1 MRATGPASAPR
12 PPAGGSPA
20 PYLKL
25 LGPGLLIAAT
35 GVGSGDLVA
44 AAVAGSKYA
53 YAIVWAVAAGAIL
66 KYVLNEGLARW
77 QLATGTTM
85 LEGWARHLGRPVQY
99 LFLLYLLVW
108 SFVVGGAQI
117 SACGLAAHAIAP
129 GLSVTAWGILHSV
142 AAAVL
147 ILTGG
152 YLRFEHVMKAFV
164 GIMFVCL
171 AGCALLISPPAESAL
186 RSVADASI
194 PAGSTGLVLGV
205 MGGIG
210 GSVTLLSYGYWIR
223 EKRWEGP
230 GWRRMVRLD
239 LGAAYLL
246 TGLFGLSVIVLAA
259 GVLHGVE
266 VQGSRS
272 VLTMAEMLGAVLGPL
287 GTWAFRIGFW
297 AAVATS
303 ILGVWQGVPY
313 IFCDFVALMK
323 ERSEAERR
331 SLVATSSSWYRGYLL
346 YLAVPPMLL
355 LFMDRPVG
363 VIVLYAAVGSLFMPF
378 LAGTLL
384 YMNSR
389 VDWVGAGMRS
399 GLATN
404 LFLAACLLLFGY
416 LGWTELAGALGIGR

>member
-1 MRATGPASAPR
+1 MIPPG
-12 PPAGGSPA
+12 PPAAPQPPA
-20 PYLKL
+20 RRDPAAHMKL
-25 LGPGLLIAAT
+25 LGPGMLIAAT

-53 YAIVWAVAAGAIL
+53 YAVVWAVAAGAVL

-129 GLSVTAWGILHSV
+129 GLSVTAWGILHSL
-142 AAAVL
+142 AAAIL
-147 ILTGG
+147 ILTGS
-152 YLRFEHVMKAFV
+152 YLRFEHVMKIFV
-164 GIMFVCL
+164 GVMFLCL
-171 AGCALLISPPAESAL
+171 AGCALLIAPPVETAARSLFDAAL
-186 RSVADASI
+186 
-194 PAGSTGLVLGV
+194 PEGGTGLVLGV

-230 GWRRMVRLD
+230 GWKRMMRLD

-259 GVLHGVE
+259 RVLHGVE

-272 VLTMAEMLGAVLGPL
+272 VLTMAEMLGAVLGPI

-323 ERSEAERR
+323 ERTDAERR
-331 SLVATSSSWYRGYLL
+331 ALVATSSRWYRGYLL

-355 LFMDRPVG
+355 LFMDRPVA

-389 VDWVGAGMRS
+389 ADWVGAGMRS
-399 GLATN
+399 GLPTN
-404 LFLAACLLLFGY
+404 IVLAACLLLFGY
-416 LGWTELAGALGIGR
+416 LGWTELAAAFGIGG